1 MRQTPVHFKHIHKT
15 FDEEELKEAARF
27 FEWAMSYENRGLK
40 IAADA
45 LRDEGRKAIEKYM
58 SRCISE
64 KNFAGL

>member
-1 MRQTPVHFKHIHKT
+1 MRKNNDMGKLYKT

-27 FEWAMSYENRGLK
+27 FEWAMSYEQRGLS

-58 SRCISE
+58 ARCLSE
-64 KNFAGL
+64 QRLANI